1 MFIPFTRTKQAV
13 PAPGSPPTARFDS
26 VAESSLPSS
35 ALQALPQSARKMVPP
50 FFVQASRYWARQKC
64 IFICWPDLAAAAL
77 RIFAFNQLEA
87 TQERLHAAV
96 YGLRC
101 LQSAVPTA
109 SGKT

>member
-1 MFIPFTRTKQAV
+1 
-13 PAPGSPPTARFDS
+13 
-26 VAESSLPSS
+26 LPSS

-50 FFVQASRYWARQKC
+50 LFGSGVAVLGAAKMHLHMLA
-64 IFICWPDLAAAAL
+64 DLAAAVL